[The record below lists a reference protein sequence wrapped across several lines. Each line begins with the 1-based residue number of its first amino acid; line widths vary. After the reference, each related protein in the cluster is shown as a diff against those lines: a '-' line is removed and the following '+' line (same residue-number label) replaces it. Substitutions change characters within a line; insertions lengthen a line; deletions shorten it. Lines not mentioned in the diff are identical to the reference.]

1 MNKFLLSS
9 LSVVL
14 LCGLASC
21 EDDDTYDVTDI
32 EIPDGYALSA
42 GTSTN
47 FINSSFAYDTDADWI
62 ASIPANQKRFTK
74 GDRLYDDARSQ
85 SNGLGPV

>member
-9 LSVVL
+9 LSVML

-32 EIPDGYALSA
+32 EIPDGYAYVL
-42 GTSTN
+42 
-47 FINSSFAYDTDADWI
+47 
-62 ASIPANQKRFTK
+62 
-74 GDRLYDDARSQ
+74 
-85 SNGLGPV
+85 

>member
-1 MNKFLLSS
+1 M
-9 LSVVL
+9 L

-62 ASIPANQKRFTK
+62 ARIPANQ
-74 GDRLYDDARSQ
+74 
-85 SNGLGPV
+85 